1 MYNPFTEQT
10 INHAIH
16 EYQSSAGYPEHTST
30 EMVESQTVE
39 GQKEPTPSSPIAEL
53 QQNQSFM
60 LQSADIFMVEPVPI
74 RNPL

>member
-1 MYNPFTEQT
+1 M
-10 INHAIH
+10 H

-30 EMVESQTVE
+30 ELTESHTME

-53 QQNQSFM
+53 QQNQSFL
-60 LQSADIFMVEPVPI
+60 LQSADILMVEPAPI